1 MDLIDILKEIEYK
14 IFCLKLKRTKKVFL
28 NCKDIQKLM
37 LENKPIPTNI
47 FNAEKRDYIVKVRT
61 IFGPKT
67 KR

>member
-1 MDLIDILKEIEYK
+1 MMNYLLN
-14 IFCLKLKRTKKVFL
+14 LKRTKKVFL
-28 NCKDIQKLM
+28 NCKDVQKLM

-47 FNAEKRDYIVKVRT
+47 FNAEKRDYIVKART